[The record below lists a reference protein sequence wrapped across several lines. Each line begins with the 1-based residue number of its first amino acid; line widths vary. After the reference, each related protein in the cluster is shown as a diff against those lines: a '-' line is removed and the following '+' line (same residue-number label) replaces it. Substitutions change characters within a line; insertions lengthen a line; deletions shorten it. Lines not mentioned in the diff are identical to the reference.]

1 MKNWK
6 KLLATGLSTALILG
20 TLASC
25 GGGNTSSP
33 AARSGA
39 GTLDVPYLP
48 LSLPFFRKPS

>member
-33 AARSGA
+33 AASSGRRR
-39 GTLDVPYLP
+39 
-48 LSLPFFRKPS
+48 FRQRF

>member
-25 GGGNTSSP
+25 GGGNTSS
-33 AARSGA
+33 R
-39 GTLDVPYLP
+39 
-48 LSLPFFRKPS
+48 FRQRF